1 MKSAGKQPTASDLL
15 HSSVMNGDSSAFTNA
30 GGVGKNRDHVVS
42 NSLTA
47 KCNIHRCTRL
57 SCRKL
62 VTLVA
67 GKQRRLLLTGD
78 GQRSVYDK
86 KPQRYAKTTEQNL
99 TLCRGNLKPK

>member
-1 MKSAGKQPTASDLL
+1 
-15 HSSVMNGDSSAFTNA
+15 MNGDSSAFTNA

-57 SCRKL
+57 SQ
-62 VTLVA
+62 VGDT
-67 GKQRRLLLTGD
+67 RRLLFTGD